1 MSDTRRPYWD
11 VLALAAGALPLILVI
26 LIEAFG
32 SRGDGMMIFVGFAG
46 SVTWLVALAC
56 VPLVGAGALMGWRTG
71 NRILI
76 VAGGLLLILSAA
88 PSLLLLAA
96 CFNGNCI

>member
-1 MSDTRRPYWD
+1 M
-11 VLALAAGALPLILVI
+11 PLILVI
-26 LIEAFG
+26 FVEAFG

-46 SVTWLVALAC
+46 SLAWLVALAC

-71 NRILI
+71 NRVLI
-76 VAGGLLLILSAA
+76 ALGSLFLALSAT